1 MSEMGHQRRFD
12 LGRSLPV
19 YPDKQTSSDPVGMS
33 QTCQKQKFTPTVRT
47 ACYAPSVHVS
57 AAGTSP
63 SWHNPYK
70 D

>member
-1 MSEMGHQRRFD
+1 MALAVQRRLYADF
-12 LGRSLPV
+12 
-19 YPDKQTSSDPVGMS
+19 YNKI
-33 QTCQKQKFTPTVRT
+33 CQKQKFTPTVGAAR
-47 ACYAPSVHVS
+47 YAPSVLVG